1 MNAAR
6 KDEGNVI
13 DRRDWYRYWPLILTL
28 AALIGWGYVT
38 AYRVN
43 ASEEMIQKNKLSIE
57 SIHTALSEINIK
69 LGILIDREE
78 RQEKLK

>member
-6 KDEGNVI
+6 KDEGNAI
-13 DRRDWYRYWPLILTL
+13 DRKDWYRYWPLILTL

-43 ASEEMIQKNKLSIE
+43 ASESMIEKNREYIE
-57 SIHTALSEINIK
+57 ELHTALAEINIK

-78 RQEKLK
+78 HRVK